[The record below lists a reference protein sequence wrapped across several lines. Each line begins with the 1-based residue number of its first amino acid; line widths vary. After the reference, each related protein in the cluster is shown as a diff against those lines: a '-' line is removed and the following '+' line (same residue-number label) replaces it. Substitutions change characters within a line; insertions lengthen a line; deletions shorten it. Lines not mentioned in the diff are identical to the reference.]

1 MERLSKLLDSLS
13 DFLAARRGL
22 LPLLGITLV
31 ILNAVLR
38 YLGGASWI
46 AQSDLLLHIG
56 IVVSV
61 LGLMLAWAL

>member
-1 MERLSKLLDSLS
+1 VEKFNQLLDAFSE
-13 DFLAARRGL
+13 FLAARRGL
-22 LPLLGITLV
+22 VPLLGISLV
-31 ILNAVLR
+31 VLNAVLR
-38 YLGGASWI
+38 YFGGGSWI